1 MSNPKFVQF
10 GAVTTLPAPYLCE
23 SAELYGFF
31 FRADHDRL
39 VELCKKVFQ
48 EPTGG
53 AVDYRPLGAH
63 LLLTFGRIKRISP
76 QTPPFDE
83 WGTLAEDQVVIWIPV
98 VAVNDT
104 GAFLQA
110 SKFAMFVPYIWLD
123 DPLSLASGREA
134 GGWPK
139 SWGWPVFSKP
149 EQPFRLE
156 LDVYGWQ
163 FGPDKH
169 PRRRQLLSITE
180 AAAPDGEEPS
190 VFDILGEL
198 FAEFWSTVW
207 DDDGFLIPDLDL
219 VPDLL
224 KTAFRAELP
233 ELFLKQIRT
242 ADDPDGAALQ
252 QVVLSAAKVK
262 RLSARPLLGDYRL
275 EVCGIDSCPLVGELG
290 LRDQTAGMGFKV
302 EMDFVQEAGQVIWDA
317 HAPDRPEVDITEGPV
332 PSDVPG

>member
-1 MSNPKFVQF
+1 MSNPRFVQF

-23 SAELYGFF
+23 SAELHGFF
-31 FRADHDRL
+31 FRADHERL
-39 VELCKKVFQ
+39 LELCKKVFQ

-63 LLLTFGRIKRISP
+63 VLLTFGRIKRIRP

-83 WGTLAEDQVVIWIPV
+83 WGTLSEDQVVIWIPV
-98 VAVNDT
+98 VAVDDR
-104 GAFLQA
+104 GALLEA
-110 SKFAMFVPYIWLD
+110 HKFAMFVPYIWLD
-123 DPLSLASGREA
+123 DPLSLATGREA

-149 EQPFRLE
+149 GQPLRLE

-163 FGPDKH
+163 FGPEKH

-180 AAAPDGEEPS
+180 GAGPGGEEAS
-190 VFDILGEL
+190 AFDSLGDL
-198 FAEFWSTVW
+198 FGEFWSTVW

-224 KTAFRAELP
+224 RTAFRAELP
-233 ELFLKQIRT
+233 ELFFKQIRT
-242 ADDPDGAALQ
+242 ADDPDAAALQ
-252 QVVLSAAKVK
+252 QVVISAAKVQ
-262 RLSARPLLGDYRL
+262 RLSARPLLGDYHL
-275 EVCGIDSCPLVGELG
+275 KVWGIDSCPLIEELG
-290 LRDQTAGMGFKV
+290 LRNQTAGMGFKM

-317 HAPDRPEVDITEGPV
+317 HTVAQPEVDITDLPV
-332 PSDVPG
+332 PA